1 MQNSNISPQQAAQ
14 ELLKRR
20 KASQSLIAFT
30 EYTLPSYVTAGHHHL
45 IAEKLE
51 EVEKGNIDRLMI
63 FMPPRHGKSE
73 LASKRFPSWYLGR
86 NPDKQI
92 ITASYNSDL
101 AGDFGRE
108 VRNIV
113 QSREY
118 QNIFD
123 VQLAQDSKAKDKWH
137 TDNGGVYTSAG
148 VGGGITG
155 RGAHI
160 ALIDD
165 PFKDRAEAD
174 SETVRESVWKWY
186 TSTLYTRLMPGGAI
200 VLIQTR
206 WHDDDLAG
214 RLIAA
219 QEDGGEKWDILELK
233 AENDGNALWPDWYP
247 IERLNII
254 KTTIGKRDW
263 NSLYQQN
270 PIPDDGDFFKRG
282 WFRTYDKKPE
292 QLNIYITHDDG
303 VTEETGDPTE
313 IGVFGVDQYE
323 DIYILDWWSGQTTQ
337 DVWVTVICDLIRKW
351 KPFAVVG
358 ESGVI
363 RRASEPYLIKQMRA
377 TRAYSMLKWLPTIG
391 DKPARARAFQALCSM
406 GKVLVPNAQW
416 TEMLITEL
424 LRFPAGVL
432 DNKVDACGL
441 IGRAI
446 HETWAPPPPEPEPG
460 PMKNMHD
467 MTLDELWNTE
477 PKEVGKRI

>member
-1 MQNSNISPQQAAQ
+1 
-14 ELLKRR
+14 
-20 KASQSLIAFT
+20 
-30 EYTLPSYVTAGHHHL
+30 
-45 IAEKLE
+45 
-51 EVEKGNIDRLMI
+51 
-63 FMPPRHGKSE
+63 MPPRHGKSE

-92 ITASYNSDL
+92 ITTSYNSDL
-101 AGDFGRE
+101 AGDFGRD
-108 VRNIV
+108 VRNII
-113 QSREY
+113 QSEEY
-118 QNIFD
+118 QMLFETR
-123 VQLAQDSKAKDKWH
+123 LAQDSKAKDKWH
-137 TDNGGVYTSAG
+137 TDQDGVYVSAG
-148 VGGGITG
+148 IGGGITG
-155 RGAHI
+155 KGAHI

-186 TSTLYTRLMPGGAI
+186 TSTLYTRLMPDSAI

-219 QEDGGEKWDILELK
+219 QDDSEKWEILELK
-233 AENDGNALWPDWYP
+233 AEGDNKQALWPEWYP
-247 IERLNII
+247 YERLQTI

-270 PIPDDGDFFKRG
+270 PIPDDGDFFKRA
-282 WFRTYDKKPE
+282 WFKCYDKLPE
-292 QLNIYITHDDG
+292 SMNVYITHDDG

-323 DIYILDWWSGQTTQ
+323 DIYVLDWWSGQTTQ
-337 DVWVTVICDLIRKW
+337 DVWVDVICDLILKW

-363 RRASEPYLIKQMRA
+363 RRASEPYLKKQMVSKK
-377 TRAYSMLKWLPTIG
+377 AYSVLKWLPTIG

-406 GKVLVPNAQW
+406 GKVLLPNKPWA
-416 TEMLITEL
+416 ESLVSEL

-441 IGRAI
+441 MGRTI
-446 HETWAPPPPEPEPG
+446 HETWAPPPPDPEPG

-467 MTLDELWNTE
+467 MTLDELWDSK
-477 PKEVGKRI
+477 PKEVNNRI